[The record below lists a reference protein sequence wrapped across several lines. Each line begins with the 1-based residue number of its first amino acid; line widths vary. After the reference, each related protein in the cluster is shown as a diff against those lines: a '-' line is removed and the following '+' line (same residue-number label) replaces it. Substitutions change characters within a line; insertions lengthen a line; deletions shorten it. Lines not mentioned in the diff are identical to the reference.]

1 MARKE
6 ICAICLALISIML
19 AAPTVSASK
28 DTITDLKSV
37 ISSFDDPHMDADD
50 LAFYLVTHDF
60 DAKPKGSYVEVGLG
74 DKTCKLIPNGSA
86 PGLCTISI

>member
-6 ICAICLALISIML
+6 IYVIVLALISIMITS
-19 AAPTVSASK
+19 PNVSAVK
-28 DTITDLKSV
+28 DTLTDLKSA

-50 LAFYLVTHDF
+50 LAFYLATHDF
-60 DAKPKGSYVEVGLG
+60 DAKPKGNYVEVGLG
-74 DKTCKLIPNGSA
+74 DKTCKLTPNGSA

>member
-6 ICAICLALISIML
+6 IYAICLALILIML
-19 AAPTVSASK
+19 AIPSVTASK
-28 DTITDLKSV
+28 NTLNELKSA

-50 LAFYLVTHDF
+50 LAFYLATHDF

-74 DKTCKLIPNGSA
+74 EKICKLIPNGSA
-86 PGLCTISI
+86 PGLCTIAA